1 MEPSISH
8 SVPSAARR
16 LCTPGTS
23 WPAGVSSSQTGRG
36 RWCRA
41 WPATWRC
48 ATSSSTS
55 GPGGRTSP
63 TVLSDSSAQTRDGV
77 IAGQGENK
85 ARMSF
90 SCERLVLHGSNAYP
104 SWIMEN
110 I

>member
-23 WPAGVSSSQTGRG
+23 WPAGVSSSQTARG

-41 WPATWRC
+41 WPAAWRC

-55 GPGGRTSP
+55 GPGGKIFSTAQW
-63 TVLSDSSAQTRDGV
+63 DNSAPTRDLQRCPG
-77 IAGQGENK
+77 A
-85 ARMSF
+85 
-90 SCERLVLHGSNAYP
+90 P
-104 SWIMEN
+104 WD
-110 I
+110 